1 MNDESI
7 PTESI
12 LGILRSAIEI
22 EKYGIEYYN
31 ILSTAVDDVAGKEFL
46 EFLAEA
52 ERIHQRTLEDEYDKR
67 KQSGDDAIRPLPMDN
82 LDDDGKQL
90 IFSVPLEEYDPST
103 VNATDALKFGMHV
116 EEQSMRFYS
125 NASKIVDDN
134 DLKSVLRDLIEFEK
148 EHLSLLKQNLEM
160 LESEGN
166 WLGKGRSE

>member
-7 PTESI
+7 PNESI

-31 ILSTAVDDVAGKEFL
+31 LLTTLIDDVTGKEFL
-46 EFLAEA
+46 EYLAEA
-52 ERIHQRTLEDEYDKR
+52 ERIHQRTLEDEYDKH
-67 KQSGDDAIRPLPMDN
+67 KQTGDDAIRPLPMDN

-103 VNATDALKFGMHV
+103 VSAADALKFGIHV

-125 NASKIVDDN
+125 YASKIVDEVE
-134 DLKSVLRDLIEFEK
+134 LKSVLKDLIEFEK
-148 EHLSLLKQNLEM
+148 EHLVLLKQNLEM
-160 LESEGN
+160 LESKGN
-166 WLGKGRSE
+166 WMGKGGHE